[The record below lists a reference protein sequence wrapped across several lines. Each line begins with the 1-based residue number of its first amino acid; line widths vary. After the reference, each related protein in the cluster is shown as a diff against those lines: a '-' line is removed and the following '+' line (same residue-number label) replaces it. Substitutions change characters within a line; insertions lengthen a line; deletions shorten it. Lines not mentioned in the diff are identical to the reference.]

1 MELGIAIG
9 LVLVMGGWIVVL
21 KRQVADL
28 TDQVAILEA
37 NQGIRKAK
45 DIVAEEEKA
54 QQRKPGIQ
62 MYTIE

>member
-9 LVLVMGGWIVVL
+9 LVLVMGGWIFVL

-28 TDQVAILEA
+28 VDQVAILEA

-45 DIVAEEEKA
+45 DIVAEEEKG